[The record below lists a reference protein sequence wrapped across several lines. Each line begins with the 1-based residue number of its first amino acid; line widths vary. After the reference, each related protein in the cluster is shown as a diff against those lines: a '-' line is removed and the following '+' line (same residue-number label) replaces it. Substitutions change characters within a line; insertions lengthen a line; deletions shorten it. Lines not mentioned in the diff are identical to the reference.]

1 MFVIQ
6 YKNNIFFAF
15 YLRKL
20 TEFCDAIKMLMEN
33 KNLRFVYLVV
43 LALIW
48 GSSFILIKRGLV
60 ALTPYQ
66 LGSLRMVFAA
76 VFLLII
82 GFNSIKNIELR
93 HWKYLALTAVFGT
106 FIPVFLFS
114 VAQTQISSS
123 VSAILNSL
131 TPLNTLVLGIILFKI
146 DFQRRQIFGVFIGL
160 MGSAL
165 LIFNGAANHPEQNY
179 NYAVLLVIA
188 SVCYAMN
195 VNFIKMYLS
204 DLNPLSITTGNFI
217 VMLIPASLVLY
228 FSGFFEAVQ
237 VQETQ
242 NVIGYIA
249 ILGIVGTA
257 LANILFYKLIK
268 ISSPVFAS
276 SVTYLIPVVAFMWG
290 LVDNESLTLVQF
302 IGAAIILVGVYLS
315 ARK

>member
-1 MFVIQ
+1 
-6 YKNNIFFAF
+6 
-15 YLRKL
+15 
-20 TEFCDAIKMLMEN
+20 MEN
-33 KNLRFVYLVV
+33 KNLRFVYLAI
-43 LALIW
+43 LALVW

-165 LIFNGAANHPEQNY
+165 LIFNGAANHTGQNY
-179 NYAVLLVIA
+179 NYAALLVIA

-228 FSGFFEAVQ
+228 FSDFFEAVQ

-268 ISSPVFAS
+268 ISSPVFAA

-290 LVDNESLTLVQF
+290 LVDNESLTAIQF
-302 IGAAIILVGVYLS
+302 LGAVIIMFGVYLS
-315 ARK
+315 AKK